1 MGNNI
6 SDIIITFMVAFIASY
21 ILVPFS
27 IKVAHKVG
35 AIDIPDSRKV
45 HKKPM
50 PRLGG
55 LAIIIAFFVAV
66 LFAGINIYLDKDVNI
81 KPEYYIKLLVII

>member
-45 HKKPM
+45 HKNQCQ
-50 PRLGG
+50 G
-55 LAIIIAFFVAV
+55 LV
-66 LFAGINIYLDKDVNI
+66 D
-81 KPEYYIKLLVII
+81 